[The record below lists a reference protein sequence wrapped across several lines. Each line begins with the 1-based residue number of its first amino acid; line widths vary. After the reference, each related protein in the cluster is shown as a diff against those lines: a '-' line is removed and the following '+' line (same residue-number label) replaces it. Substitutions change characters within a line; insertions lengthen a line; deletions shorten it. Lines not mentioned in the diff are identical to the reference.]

1 MIPPCRID
9 TPVNG
14 RAYCHDCRMTHVGH
28 TIELSQE
35 ATERGS
41 AWREAKR
48 RVTAPAPT
56 LLRSPA
62 VAKTCVHLEPRY
74 ISNGEASSM
83 GEQLRETAAKLN
95 TRCSGC
101 NGKTTLQRCT
111 GGGGVNGLT
120 TLAWC
125 SAKCVDKFTLKEAT

>member
-1 MIPPCRID
+1 MPRTLVSTSRGIGV
-9 TPVNG
+9 TP
-14 RAYCHDCRMTHVGH
+14 
-28 TIELSQE
+28 
-35 ATERGS
+35 
-41 AWREAKR
+41 
-48 RVTAPAPT
+48 PAPT

-74 ISNGEASSM
+74 ISNGEAHTL
-83 GEQLRETAAKLN
+83 GEQLRDTAAKLN

-101 NGKTTLQRCT
+101 NGKTTLQRCN

-125 SAKCVDKFTLKEAT
+125 SAKCVDKFQPKEAT